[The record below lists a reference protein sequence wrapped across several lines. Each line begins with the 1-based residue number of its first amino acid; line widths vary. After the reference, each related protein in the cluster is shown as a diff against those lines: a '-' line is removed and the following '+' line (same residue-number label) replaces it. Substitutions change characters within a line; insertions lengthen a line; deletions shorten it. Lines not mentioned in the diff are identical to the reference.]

1 MFFQFFAMS
10 LGNLHDRLLLNGHSL
25 VVVLRF
31 SDVDVK
37 VGRLGVA
44 LAVMGMPAAAASVA
58 GTPEPQESVRPACF
72 RSSRLRM

>member
-1 MFFQFFAMS
+1 MFFS
-10 LGNLHDRLLLNGHSL
+10 KSHDRLLLNGHSL

-37 VGRLGVA
+37 VGRAGVA
-44 LAVMGMPAAAASVA
+44 LVVMGMPAAAPSVA